1 MLNGQPV
8 GSVEPD
14 FLDQL
19 LPTQGDLAKNGF
31 SMQQRRATDITGAR
45 WQINGDGTRA
55 FTLLAQALHEADVG
69 HVRTQW
75 RNEALAVINS
85 DGQQVASAER
95 GIFRLLGMA
104 TRAVHLNGRTADG
117 HIWLQQRA
125 LNKATDPGLWD
136 TLMGGM
142 VAASDTLTQALQRET
157 WEEAGIN
164 LTQVQA
170 LHAGGRFTV
179 QRPNLVDGGIGYVVE
194 RIDWFEGLLPAN
206 LHPVNQDGEVL
217 QFALMQPEDI
227 RRLLTDKKIT
237 DEAALILLG
246 SRFGPAL

>member
-1 MLNGQPV
+1 M
-8 GSVEPD
+8 
-14 FLDQL
+14 QL
-19 LPTQGDLAKNGF
+19 HF
-31 SMQQRRATDITGAR
+31 ATDFTGAS

-55 FTLLAQALHEADVG
+55 FELLSQTLHDADLG
-69 HVRTQW
+69 SVRAQW

-85 DGQQVASAER
+85 DGHRVASAER

-125 LNKATDPGLWD
+125 WNKATDPGLWD

-142 VAASDTLTQALQRET
+142 VAASDTLTQAIQRET
-157 WEEAGIN
+157 WEEAGIH

-170 LHAGGRFTV
+170 LHAGGRLTI
-179 QRPNLVDGGIGYVVE
+179 QRPNVVDGGIGYVVE
-194 RIDWFEGLLPAN
+194 RIDWFEGLIPSS

-217 QFALMQPEDI
+217 QFALLTPAEI
-227 RRLLTDKKIT
+227 CRLLVDQKVT

-246 SRFGPAL
+246 SRFGPAR